1 MKRLF
6 AGISALFVLA
16 ASGAMVPDGFHF
28 EKNDH
33 FLTPS
38 ESLSFTYRFQD
49 GDDSALREG
58 VDYRIFDLANRHAC
72 RRCRPAPSKSR
83 GRLAV
88 SPAADA
94 EAGFRA
100 QERLAYA

>member
-49 GDDSALREG
+49 GDDA
-58 VDYRIFDLANRHAC
+58 
-72 RRCRPAPSKSR
+72 RCAKESTTGFSTSPTGSLPPVSPAPSKSR
-83 GRLAV
+83 
-88 SPAADA
+88 ADWPST
-94 EAGFRA
+94 GC
-100 QERLAYA
+100 

>member
-58 VDYRIFDLANRHAC
+58 VDYRVFDLANRA
-72 RRCRPAPSKSR
+72 
-83 GRLAV
+83 LAVV
-88 SPAADA
+88 SPALPKSRADWPSTGADA